1 MTTPTGA
8 GQKWIGRSVK
18 RVEDARLLTGRGTYI
33 DDHPPVGSLFHAAI
47 VRSPH
52 AHARILGYDL
62 REALA
67 VDGVVGV
74 ITGADVAEHTKPFSV
89 GVTAPARYYC
99 AATDKARFVG
109 EPVAVVVAKSRYVAE
124 DAAELV
130 QVQYEPLPAVVDP
143 ERALEPDAPVL
154 HEAVG
159 SNLANNR
166 RLVYGDPDRA
176 FRDADVVIKERFRF
190 PKYGSTPMETYGVI
204 ARWDRFDGVCT
215 VWSNFMGPFIMH
227 PLTARVLGLPEN
239 RLRFIVPPDIGG
251 SFGIKSLIYP
261 YIALIA
267 VASKLTGVAVKWI
280 EDRREHLLA
289 SSTGTDR
296 VAYREL
302 AARKD
307 GTVLGMRFKWFD
319 NVGGYIRSPEPG
331 CSFRPT
337 GNFVGPYRFQHLEV
351 DASTVMTNKSLTG
364 PNRGY
369 ACGHLYFETEGMM
382 DRLAEKL
389 GLDPVEVRRRN
400 LIPASAFPYRTPTG
414 GLYDSGDYPA
424 TLDKAVELAKY
435 DELRREQATARAAGR
450 YVGIGVAL
458 AVDPSVSN
466 MGYVATALD
475 PQFRAKPEYLPKSG
489 AVDSATVKVDPL
501 GRVTAI
507 LATTPQGQGHQTI
520 VAQIIA
526 DELGLVP
533 EDVTVVDEMDTF
545 TRIWSIS
552 SGTYSSR
559 FGSVGTSAV
568 ALAARKLKAKLVA
581 YAAHLMDLPA
591 ESLEFR
597 DGSVRPKQGK
607 GPSYSVKDLAGRA
620 HWNTES
626 LPEGM
631 EPGLQ
636 ATAVFGF
643 EVARSVDQEDRV
655 NSSNTYGFI
664 AEIMAVEVD
673 PETAA
678 IKILRYVSVHD
689 AGTIINPMI
698 AEGQIYGGALHGL
711 GGALYEELQYDEDGQ
726 CLTATFMD
734 YLVPT
739 ACEAPPTIEIAH
751 VVSPSPLTPLG
762 SKGLGESSSM
772 TVPAVIA
779 NAVSDAL
786 APLGIRITELPMT
799 PSGLWK
805 LIERARRS
813 PAAPAD
819 RAPVERADRSPAAP
833 AAGHPRS
840 EPTTRTPLQ

>member
-1 MTTPTGA
+1 MSEKG
-8 GQKWIGRSVK
+8 WIGKSVK
-18 RVEDARLLTGRGTYI
+18 RVEDYRLLTGRGTYI
-33 DDHPPVGSLFHAAI
+33 DDHPPVANLFHAAI

-62 REALA
+62 AAALA
-67 VDGVVGV
+67 MDGVVGA
-74 ITGADVAEHTKPFSV
+74 ITGADVLKHSKPFSV
-89 GVTAPARYYC
+89 GVTAPVHYYC
-99 AATDKARFVG
+99 AATDRARFVG
-109 EPVAVVVAKSRYVAE
+109 EPVAVVVARDRYVAE
-124 DAAELV
+124 DAADLV
-130 QVQYEPLPAVVDP
+130 QVTYEPLPAVVDP

-166 RLVYGDPDRA
+166 RLVYGDPDLA
-176 FRDADVVIKERFRF
+176 FRDADVVITERFRF
-190 PKYGSTPMETYGVI
+190 PKYGSTPIETYGVI
-204 ARWDRFDGVCT
+204 ARWDMLEGVCT

-227 PLTARVLGLPEN
+227 PLTGRVLGLPEN
-239 RLRFIVPPDIGG
+239 KLRFIVPPDIGG

-267 VASKLTGVAVKWI
+267 LASKLTGVAVKWI
-280 EDRREHLLA
+280 EDRHEHLMA

-302 AARKD
+302 AAKKD
-307 GTVLGMRFKWFD
+307 GTILGMRFKWFD

-337 GNFVGPYRFQHLEV
+337 GNFVGPYRFQNLEV
-351 DASTVMTNKSLTG
+351 DASTVMTNKCLTG

-382 DRLAEKL
+382 DRLADKL
-389 GLDPVEVRRRN
+389 GLDPVAVRRKN
-400 LIPASAFPYRTPTG
+400 LIPASEMPYRTPTG
-414 GLYDSGDYPA
+414 GLYDSGDYPKA
-424 TLDKAVELAKY
+424 FDKALEIAKY
-435 DELRREQATARAAGR
+435 AELRREQAKARAAGR
-450 YVGIGVAL
+450 YFGIGLAL

-501 GRVTAI
+501 GRVIAI
-507 LATTPQGQGHQTI
+507 LGTTPQGQGHQTI
-520 VAQIIA
+520 VSQIVA

-545 TRIWSIS
+545 TRVWSIS

-568 ALAARKLKAKLVA
+568 ALAARKLKAKLIE

-591 ESLEFR
+591 ASLEFR
-597 DGSVRPKQGK
+597 DGAVRPRAGK

-643 EVARSVDQEDRV
+643 TVAKAVDAEDRV

-664 AEIMAVEVD
+664 AEAMAVEVD

-678 IKILRYVSVHD
+678 IKILRYVTVHD

-711 GGALYEELQYDEDGQ
+711 GGALYEELAYDEAGQ
-726 CLTATFMD
+726 LLTGTFMD

-739 ACEAPPTIEIAH
+739 ASEAPTIEIAH

-786 APLGIRITELPMT
+786 APLGIRINELPMT
-799 PSGLWK
+799 PSKLHA
-805 LIERARRS
+805 LIEKARK
-813 PAAPAD
+813 A
-819 RAPVERADRSPAAP
+819 
-833 AAGHPRS
+833 
-840 EPTTRTPLQ
+840 

>member
-1 MTTPTGA
+1 MSET
-8 GQKWIGRSVK
+8 WIGKSVK
-18 RVEDARLLTGRGTYI
+18 RVEDARLLAGRGTYI
-33 DDHPPVGSLFHAAI
+33 DDHPPVANLFHAAI

-62 REALA
+62 AAALA
-67 VDGVVGV
+67 MDGVAGV
-74 ITGADVAEHTKPFSV
+74 VTGQDVVKHSKPFAV
-89 GVTAPARYYC
+89 GVTAPVHYYC

-109 EPVAVVVAKSRYVAE
+109 EPVAVVVATSRYVAE
-124 DAAELV
+124 DAADLV
-130 QVQYEPLPAVVDP
+130 QVSYAPLPAVVDP

-176 FRDADVVIKERFRF
+176 FRDADVVLKERFRF
-190 PKYGSTPMETYGVI
+190 PKYGSTPIETYGVI
-204 ARWDRFDGVCT
+204 ARWDALDGVCT

-267 VASKLTGVAVKWI
+267 LASKLTGVAVKWI

-302 AARKD
+302 AAKKD
-307 GTVLGMRFKWFD
+307 GTILGMRFRWLD

-369 ACGHLYFETEGMM
+369 ACGHLYFETEGML
-382 DRLAEKL
+382 DRLADEI
-389 GLDPVEVRRRN
+389 GMDPAEVRRKN
-400 LIPASAFPYRTPTG
+400 LIGPAAMPYRTPTG
-414 GLYDSGDYPA
+414 GLYDSGDYP
-424 TLDKAVELAKY
+424 KAFDRALVLAKY
-435 DELRREQATARAAGR
+435 DELRREQARARAAGR
-450 YVGIGVAL
+450 YFGIGLAL

-489 AVDSATVKVDPL
+489 AVDSATIKVDPL
-501 GRVTAI
+501 GRVIAI
-507 LATTPQGQGHQTI
+507 LGTTPQGQGHQTVVSQI
-520 VAQIIA
+520 VA
-526 DELGLVP
+526 DELGLTP
-533 EDVTVVDEMDTF
+533 TDVTVVDEMDTF
-545 TRIWSIS
+545 TRVWSIS

-568 ALAARKLKAKLVA
+568 ALAARKLKAKLVE
-581 YAAHLMDLPA
+581 YAAHLMELPA
-591 ESLEFR
+591 ASLEFR
-597 DGSVRPKQGK
+597 DGAVRPKTGK
-607 GPSYSVKDLAGRA
+607 GPSYTVKDLAGRA

-643 EVARSVDQEDRV
+643 SVARAVDAEDRV

-664 AEIMAVEVD
+664 AEVMAVEVD

-678 IKILRYVSVHD
+678 IKILRYVTVHD

-711 GGALYEELQYDEDGQ
+711 GGALYEELAYDEDGQ
-726 CLTATFMD
+726 CLTGTFMD

-739 ACEAPPTIEIAH
+739 ASEAPTIEIAH

-786 APLGIRITELPMT
+786 KPLGIRINDLPMT
-799 PSGLWK
+799 PSKLWK
-805 LIERARRS
+805 AIERAS
-813 PAAPAD
+813 KANT
-819 RAPVERADRSPAAP
+819 
-833 AAGHPRS
+833 GTPR
-840 EPTTRTPLQ
+840 P

>member
-1 MTTPTGA
+1 MSSGS
-8 GQKWIGRSVK
+8 WIGRSVP
-18 RVEDARLLTGRGTYI
+18 RVEDARLLTGRGSFI
-33 DDHPPVGSLFHAAI
+33 DDHPPVANVCHAAI

-62 REALA
+62 SAALA
-67 VDGVVGV
+67 MEGVVGA
-74 ITGADVAEHTKPFSV
+74 ITGADVAASCKPFGV
-89 GVTAPARYYC
+89 GVTAPVHYYP

-109 EPVAVVVAKSRYVAE
+109 EPVAVVVARDRYLAE
-124 DAAELV
+124 DAADAV
-130 QVQYEPLPAVVDP
+130 VVHYEPLPAVTDP

-154 HEAVG
+154 HERVG
-159 SNLANNR
+159 TNLAGHR

-176 FRDADVVIKERFRF
+176 FREADVVVRERFRF
-190 PKYGSTPMETYGVI
+190 PKYGSTPIETYGIV
-204 ARWDRFDGVCT
+204 ARWDALDGVLT

-227 PLTARVLGLPEN
+227 PLVARVLGLPEN

-251 SFGIKSLIYP
+251 SFGIKSSIYP
-261 YIALIA
+261 YLALIGLA
-267 VASKLTGVAVKWI
+267 AMKLGVPVKWI

-289 SSTGTDR
+289 SSSGTDR
-296 VAYREL
+296 IADREI

-307 GTVLGMRFKWFD
+307 GTILGMRFRWLD

-351 DASTVMTNKSLTG
+351 DASVVMTNKSLTG

-369 ACGHLYFETEGMM
+369 ACGHLYFETERMM
-382 DRLAEKL
+382 DLLAARL

-400 LIPASAFPYRTPTG
+400 LIGPEAMPYRTPTG

-424 TLDKAVELAKY
+424 AFEQALAIARY
-435 DELRREQATARAAGR
+435 DELRREQARARAEGR
-450 YVGIGVAL
+450 YVGVGIAL

-489 AVDSATVKVDPL
+489 AVDAATIKIDPL
-501 GRVTAI
+501 GRVIAI
-507 LATTPQGQGHQTI
+507 LGTTPQGQGHQTI
-520 VAQIIA
+520 VSQIVA
-526 DELGLVP
+526 SELGIEP
-533 EDVTVVDEMDTF
+533 RDVTVVDEMDTF
-545 TRIWSIS
+545 TRVWSIS

-568 ALAARKLKAKLVA
+568 ALAARKLKAKLVE
-581 YAAHLMDLPA
+581 YAAHLMDRPA
-591 ESLEFR
+591 RTLEFA
-597 DGSVRPKQGK
+597 DGGVRVKGGA
-607 GPSYSVKDLAGRA
+607 GPSYSIKDLAGRA

-626 LPEGM
+626 LPDGM

-643 EVARSVDQEDRV
+643 SVARAVDAEDRV

-664 AEIMAVEVD
+664 AEVMAVEVD
-673 PETAA
+673 PDTAA
-678 IKILRYVSVHD
+678 IRILRYVTVHD
-689 AGTIINPMI
+689 AGTVINPMI
-698 AEGQIYGGALHGL
+698 VEGQIYGGALHGL
-711 GGALYEELQYDEDGQ
+711 GGALYEELAYDDDGQ
-726 CLTATFMD
+726 LLTGTFMD

-739 ACEAPPTIEIAH
+739 ASEAPEIEIAH
-751 VVSPSPLTPLG
+751 LVSPSPLTTLG

-786 APLGIRITELPMT
+786 APLGIGITELPMT
-799 PSGLWK
+799 PSRLHA
-805 LIERARRS
+805 LIARAR
-813 PAAPAD
+813 AA
-819 RAPVERADRSPAAP
+819 RAS
-833 AAGHPRS
+833 
-840 EPTTRTPLQ
+840 

>member
-1 MTTPTGA
+1 MPAPG
-8 GQKWIGRSVK
+8 WIGKPVR

-33 DDHPPVGSLFHAAI
+33 DDHPPVANLFHAAI

-52 AHARILGYDL
+52 AHARILGYEVKAA
-62 REALA
+62 RALP
-67 VDGVVGV
+67 GIVGV
-74 ITGADVAEHTKPFSV
+74 LTGEDVLKHTKPFAV
-89 GVTAPARYYC
+89 GVTAPVRYYC
-99 AATDKARFVG
+99 AATD
-109 EPVAVVVAKSRYVAE
+109 VVVR
-124 DAAELV
+124 
-130 QVQYEPLPAVVDP
+130 
-143 ERALEPDAPVL
+143 
-154 HEAVG
+154 
-159 SNLANNR
+159 
-166 RLVYGDPDRA
+166 
-176 FRDADVVIKERFRF
+176 ERFKY
-190 PKYGSTPMETYGVI
+190 PKYGSTPIETYGVV
-204 ARWDRFDGVCT
+204 ARWDALDGVCT

-261 YIALIA
+261 YMALIA
-267 VASKLTGVAVKWI
+267 LASKLTGVAVKWI
-280 EDRREHLLA
+280 EDRHEHLLA

-296 VAYREL
+296 IAYREG
-302 AARKD
+302 AAKKD
-307 GTVLGMRFKWFD
+307 GTILGIRFRWLD

-369 ACGHLYFETEGMM
+369 ACGHLYFESEGLL
-382 DRLAEKL
+382 DRLADEL
-389 GLDPVEVRRRN
+389 GMDPAELRRRN
-400 LIPASAFPYRTPTG
+400 LIQPQARPYRTPSG
-414 GLYDSGDYPA
+414 GLYDSGDYP
-424 TLDKAVELAKY
+424 KAFEQALELAKY
-435 DELRREQATARAAGR
+435 DELRREQAKARAAGR
-450 YVGIGVAL
+450 WLGIGVAL

-475 PQFRAKPEYLPKSG
+475 PQVRAKPEYLPKSG
-489 AVDSATVKVDPL
+489 AVDSATVKGDPL
-501 GRVTAI
+501 GRVIAI
-507 LATTPQGQGHQTI
+507 LGTTPQGQGHQTI
-520 VAQIIA
+520 VSQIIA
-526 DELGLVP
+526 DELGVEP
-533 EDVTVVDEMDTF
+533 RDVTVVDEMDTF
-545 TRIWSIS
+545 TRVWSIS

-568 ALAARKLKAKLVA
+568 ALAARKLRAKLVD
-581 YAAHLMDLPA
+581 YAAHLMARPA
-591 ESLEFR
+591 AEVEFR
-597 DGSVRPKQGK
+597 DGAVRPRRGT

-643 EVARSVDQEDRV
+643 TVAKAVDAEDRV

-664 AEIMAVEVD
+664 AEVMAVEVD
-673 PETAA
+673 RQTAA
-678 IKILRYVSVHD
+678 IKILKYVSVHD

-711 GGALYEELQYDEDGQ
+711 GGALYEELKYDDDGQ
-726 CLTATFMD
+726 FLTGTFMD

-739 ACEAPPTIEIAH
+739 ASEAPTEIEIAH

-762 SKGLGESSSM
+762 SKGPGEAPSS
-772 TVPAVIA
+772 TVPAATA

-786 APLGIRITELPMT
+786 PPLGLRTTELPLT
-799 PSGLWK
+799 PSSLWH
-805 LIERARRS
+805 LIRDARA
-813 PAAPAD
+813 
-819 RAPVERADRSPAAP
+819 
-833 AAGHPRS
+833 
-840 EPTTRTPLQ
+840 T

>member
-1 MTTPTGA
+1 MSAT
-8 GQKWIGRSVK
+8 KWIGKPVK
-18 RVEDARLLTGRGTYI
+18 RVEDARLLTGRGAYI
-33 DDHPPVGSLFHAAI
+33 DDHPPVANLFHAAI

-52 AHARILGYDL
+52 AHARILGYDVAAA
-62 REALA
+62 RAM
-67 VDGVVGV
+67 DGVVGV
-74 ITGADVAEHTKPFSV
+74 VTGADVAKHTKPFAV
-89 GVTAPARYYC
+89 GVTAPVHYYC
-99 AATDKARFVG
+99 AATDRARFVG
-109 EPVAVVVAKSRYVAE
+109 EPVAVVVAKSRYAAE
-124 DAAELV
+124 DAADLV
-130 QVQYEPLPAVVDP
+130 RVDYEPLPAVVDP

-176 FRDADVVIKERFRF
+176 FRDADVVVKERFKF
-190 PKYGSTPMETYGVI
+190 PKYGSTPIETYGVI
-204 ARWDRFDGVCT
+204 AKWDALEGVCT

-267 VASKLTGVAVKWI
+267 LASKLTGVAVKWI
-280 EDRREHLLA
+280 EDRHEHLLA

-302 AARKD
+302 AAKKD
-307 GTVLGMRFKWFD
+307 GTILGMRFRWLD

-369 ACGHLYFETEGMM
+369 ACGHLYFETEGML
-382 DRLAEKL
+382 DRLADEL
-389 GLDPVEVRRRN
+389 GVDPAEVRRRN
-400 LIPASAFPYRTPTG
+400 LIQPQAMPYRTPSG
-414 GLYDSGDYPA
+414 GLYDSGDYPKA
-424 TLDKAVELAKY
+424 FDKALELAKY
-435 DELRREQATARAAGR
+435 AELRREQAKARAAGR
-450 YVGIGVAL
+450 WFGVGLAL

-507 LATTPQGQGHQTI
+507 LGTTPQGQGHQTVVSQI
-520 VAQIIA
+520 VAE
-526 DELGLVP
+526 ELGLDP

-545 TRIWSIS
+545 TRVWSIS

-568 ALAARKLKAKLVA
+568 ALAARKLRAKLVE
-581 YAAHLMDLPA
+581 YAAHLMDMPVA
-591 ESLEFR
+591 QVEWR
-597 DGSVRPKQGK
+597 DGAVRPKEGK

-643 EVARSVDQEDRV
+643 TVSKAVDAEDRV

-664 AEIMAVEVD
+664 AEVMAVEVD

-711 GGALYEELQYDEDGQ
+711 GGALYEELAYDEDGQ
-726 CLTATFMD
+726 CLTGTFMD

-739 ACEAPPTIEIAH
+739 ASEAPTIEIAH

-786 APLGIRITELPMT
+786 KPLGIRINELPMT
-799 PSGLWK
+799 PSK
-805 LIERARRS
+805 LHALIKKARK
-813 PAAPAD
+813 A
-819 RAPVERADRSPAAP
+819 
-833 AAGHPRS
+833 
-840 EPTTRTPLQ
+840 